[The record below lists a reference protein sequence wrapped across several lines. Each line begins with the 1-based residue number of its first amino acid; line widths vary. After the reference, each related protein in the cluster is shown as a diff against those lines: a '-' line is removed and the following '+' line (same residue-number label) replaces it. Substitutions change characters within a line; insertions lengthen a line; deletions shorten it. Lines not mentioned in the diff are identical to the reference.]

1 MCFGPHPHH
10 PMNYLQTKLAIYI
23 LAPAICMTGCVSR
36 SDYGQVAGP
45 NSGELGNEI
54 GLLLILSSEFFE
66 LLGWA
71 GDKSVVKSP
80 PLPKELTM
88 TFLEY
93 KQMDTSA
100 RKGDPVAQY
109 ALGLCYA
116 KGKAVVKDEAV
127 AADWYRQS
135 AGQGYGPAFVNLS
148 DCYAQGAGVIK
159 DQVEAYA
166 YARLASEVGAVGP
179 QRLVEMEGR
188 LTPLEVVAGSQRAL
202 SLWSELM
209 LKAKSAPM
217 DEVKR

>member
-1 MCFGPHPHH
+1 
-10 PMNYLQTKLAIYI
+10 MNYLQTKLAIYI

-36 SDYGQVAGP
+36 SDYGQLAGR
-45 NSGELGNEI
+45 NSGELGKGI
-54 GLLLILSSEFFE
+54 GVLIILSSEFFQ

-71 GDKSVVKSP
+71 ADKTVVHSP
-80 PLPKELTM
+80 SLSEEQTLTV
-88 TFLEY
+88 FEY
-93 KQMDTSA
+93 QQMDTAA
-100 RKGDPVAQY
+100 RKGDPVAQN
-109 ALGLCYA
+109 AFGLCYA
-116 KGKAVVKDEAV
+116 KGKAVVKNEAV
-127 AADWYRQS
+127 AVDWYRRS

-148 DCYAQGAGVIK
+148 DCYALGVGVIK

-166 YARLASEVGAVGP
+166 YARLASQVGAAGP

-188 LTPLEVVAGSQRAL
+188 LTPSEVMAGSQRAL

>member
-1 MCFGPHPHH
+1 
-10 PMNYLQTKLAIYI
+10 MNYLQTKLAIYI

-36 SDYGQVAGP
+36 SDYGQLAGR
-45 NSGELGNEI
+45 NSGELGKGI
-54 GLLLILSSEFFE
+54 GVLIILSSEFFQ

-71 GDKSVVKSP
+71 ADKAVVHSP
-80 PLPKELTM
+80 SLSEEQTLTV
-88 TFLEY
+88 FEY
-93 KQMDTSA
+93 QQMDTAA
-100 RKGDPVAQY
+100 RKGDPVAQN
-109 ALGLCYA
+109 AFGLCYA
-116 KGKAVVKDEAV
+116 KGKAVVKNEAV
-127 AADWYRQS
+127 AVDWYRRS

-148 DCYAQGAGVIK
+148 DCYALGVGVIK

-166 YARLASEVGAVGP
+166 YARLASQVGAAGP

>member
-1 MCFGPHPHH
+1 
-10 PMNYLQTKLAIYI
+10 MNYLQTKLAIYI

-36 SDYGQVAGP
+36 SDYGQLAGR
-45 NSGELGNEI
+45 NSGELGKGI
-54 GLLLILSSEFFE
+54 GVLIILSSEFFQ

-71 GDKSVVKSP
+71 ADKADDKTVVHSP
-80 PLPKELTM
+80 SLSEEQTLTV
-88 TFLEY
+88 FEY
-93 KQMDTSA
+93 QQMDTAA
-100 RKGDPVAQY
+100 RKGDPVAQN
-109 ALGLCYA
+109 AFGLCYA
-116 KGKAVVKDEAV
+116 KGKAVVKNEAV
-127 AADWYRQS
+127 AVDWYRRS

-148 DCYAQGAGVIK
+148 DCYALGVGVIK

-166 YARLASEVGAVGP
+166 YARLASQVGAAGP